1 MKIHGIGVD
10 IVDSNRFKKIIKNN
24 KIINRLFNQIEVKK
38 CQKLFNKAN
47 YYAKR
52 FAAKEAFSKAIGTGI
67 SNGIKFN
74 EIVVTNNKFGKP
86 YITLLGNTKKM
97 INKNFK
103 KRKFD
108 IFLSLSDEKK
118 IAIAMVIVSIW
129 KKKYLK

>member
-10 IVDSNRFKKIIKNN
+10 IVNTNRFKKIIKNN
-24 KIINRLFNQIEVKK
+24 KIINRLFNQIEIKK
-38 CQKLFNKAN
+38 CKKLLHKENC
-47 YYAKR
+47 YAKR

-74 EIVVTNNKFGKP
+74 EIAITNDKFGKP
-86 YITLLGNTKKM
+86 YILLLGNTKK
-97 INKNFK
+97 IIKKNFK

-118 IAIAMVIVSIW
+118 LAIAMVIITI
-129 KKKYLK
+129 